1 MKNKENILKKEI
13 DVNIDLAN
21 LSVSSVPT
29 IAFICIFAFA
39 FSISVLGQFFLNN
52 GENLM
57 ALISSETRV
66 VLNLS
71 YYDFDFLITLLAGA
85 LLPVL
90 NFSFLLN
97 KNHAR
102 AVLLQPKKRSK
113 LFNEKAT
120 YPLTALALIVVVIK
134 IIALLMN
141 VKYVSI
147 DFNGVMVFIGDV
159 LVSLTTLFWGFMCG
173 TVATILPKRKIEAIL
188 GGVSLVLL
196 PYSVIAITNFSATAF
211 LHGYNFDDFYQNLT
225 NLLILDPIREL
236 YSYLNLGHYF
246 APFQIPVNRLLH
258 SALWIVLSVVGLLLI
273 KKHFEKNYKFE
284 NCGMVNKSRLITFAS
299 GISLP
304 VIASSY
310 IVEFLYKNLNPTVNI
325 INISMRFR
333 ENTFF
338 GNLPPEDPYI
348 LLVVFFALAIILSVS
363 LNIITTQK
371 ILNIKEKIKPIS
383 AITGAVILTSVLCL
397 SGGLG
402 YEKNLPEVEEIKK
415 ININAPYDLVENNF
429 EVTGISD
436 YFDVHNTVFRYTI
449 SFETIEDFEKILKV
463 HSSLIEDKNSETT
476 EGIKFT
482 YYLKDGTTFNRTYK
496 YISKNN
502 AEEILKLWDTAKVK
516 DLYKAMLL
524 NERVDDNN
532 EYGDTFWPRTIISM
546 DGFVYAVSK
555 DATWSSITDVLSEK
569 EIKKLKEAIY
579 KDISSLTYN
588 EWFKPTESYGLLQ
601 FRTDEME
608 NTEPGFI
615 ISNEAVSF
623 QITKEMK
630 YTVEFLKSHDLMKF
644 FDTTKQPVKAFLV
657 DANDMS
663 NYYYE
668 YIKENYSSDYRRDY
682 YPMQHRMMFATET
695 SASKQLYLKGYEPIF
710 NTSADWITELT
721 PEEYNEYI
729 KKAHIKY
736 FSGEGGKILIVAY
749 PESSSAYSLIIQ

>member
-13 DVNIDLAN
+13 DFNIDL
-21 LSVSSVPT
+21 SVSAVPT

-39 FSISVLGQFFLNN
+39 FSVSVLGQFFLNN
-52 GENLM
+52 GENL
-57 ALISSETRV
+57 ATWISSSSSLS
-66 VLNLS
+66 LNLS
-71 YYDFDFLITLLAGA
+71 YLDFDFLITLLAGT
-85 LLPVL
+85 LITVF

-113 LFNEKAT
+113 LFNEKVT
-120 YPLTALALIVVVIK
+120 YPLIALASIVVVIK
-134 IIALLMN
+134 VIALLIN
-141 VKYVSI
+141 LKYLSL
-147 DFNGVMVFIGDV
+147 DFNGVMVFIADV

-196 PYSVIAITNFSATAF
+196 PYSVIVITNFSATAF
-211 LHGYNFDDFYQNLT
+211 LHGYIFDDFYNLI
-225 NLLILDPIREL
+225 NLSILDPIREL
-236 YSYLNLGHYF
+236 YAYVNLGHYL
-246 APFQIPVNRLLH
+246 APFQIPVNRLIH
-258 SALWIVLSVVGLLLI
+258 SVLWIMLSVIGLLLI
-273 KKHFEKNYKFE
+273 KKHFEKKYKFE
-284 NCGMVNKSRLITFAS
+284 NCGKINNSKLITLAS

-304 VIASSY
+304 VIASYY
-310 IVEFLYKNLNPTVNI
+310 ITEFLYENFNPTANIVNVH
-325 INISMRFR
+325 MRFR
-333 ENTFF
+333 YNSTFV
-338 GNLPPEDPYI
+338 NLPPQDSYI
-348 LLVVFFALAIILSVS
+348 LLVVFFALAIILSVL

-402 YEKNLPEVEEIKK
+402 YEKDLPEVEEIKE
-415 ININAPYDLVENNF
+415 ISISIPYDLVENNY

-436 YFDVHNTVFRYTI
+436 YFDIHNTVLREFV
-449 SFETIEDFEKILKV
+449 SFEEIEDFEKILKI

-482 YYLKDGTTFNRTYK
+482 YYLKDGSIYERTYEC
-496 YISKNN
+496 ISKNN
-502 AEEILKLWDTAKVK
+502 AEEILKLWDTTEVK
-516 DLYKAMLL
+516 NLYKAMLL
-524 NERVDDNN
+524 NERDDNN
-532 EYGDTFWPRTIISM
+532 ELGYTLWSRTIMSM

-569 EIKKLKEAIY
+569 EIKELKEAIY

-601 FRTDEME
+601 FRTKEMA

-682 YPMQHRMMFATET
+682 YPMQHRMMFTPET
-695 SASKQLYLKGYEPIF
+695 SASKHFYLKDYGAMID
-710 NTSADWITELT
+710 TSADWITELT
-721 PEEYNEYI
+721 PEEYNKYI
-729 KKAHIKY
+729 KKAHIKH

-749 PESSSAYSLIIQ
+749 PESSSAYSLVLSN